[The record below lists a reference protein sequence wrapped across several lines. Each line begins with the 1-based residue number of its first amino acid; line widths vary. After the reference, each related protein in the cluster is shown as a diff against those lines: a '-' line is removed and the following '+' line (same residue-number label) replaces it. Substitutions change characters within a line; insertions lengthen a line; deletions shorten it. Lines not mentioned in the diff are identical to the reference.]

1 MGWID
6 RFMGATFVVATL
18 ACVPH
23 GHAFAQTAPPTD
35 GARAEFEYQRM
46 IEVAQEARDYVQ
58 RRRELLGGL
67 PGDVQPL
74 VSQGQQL
81 LQELRQAIQQRNLA
95 RARRIFRQ
103 ALVLFDEIRLRL
115 NEAMDAQ
122 DGATNT
128 PEQIAAKLQ
137 RAVSGLRARL
147 GEVQAVAGPSPLP
160 AIAAE
165 LARIDGL
172 VRALETPPPGT
183 TPAALRQ
190 QVLGARG
197 ALQALELLVAQQME
211 ATP

>member
-6 RFMGATFVVATL
+6 RFMGAGCVVASL
-18 ACVPH
+18 AFILH
-23 GHAFAQTAPPTD
+23 GHVFAQTAPPAD
-35 GARAEFEYQRM
+35 GARPEFEFQRM

-58 RRRELLGGL
+58 RRRELLGAL
-67 PGDVQPL
+67 PSDVQPL

-81 LQELRQAIQQRNLA
+81 LQELRQAIQQRNLP
-95 RARRIFRQ
+95 RARRIFGQ
-103 ALVLFDEIRLRL
+103 ALVLFDDIRLRL
-115 NEAMDAQ
+115 NEVMDAQ

-128 PEQIAAKLQ
+128 PQQLAARLQ
-137 RAVSGLRARL
+137 RAVNGLRGRL
-147 GEVQAVAGPSPLP
+147 GEVQAVAGPSPQP

-172 VRALETPPPGT
+172 VRALETPPAGA

-190 QVLGARG
+190 QVLAARS
-197 ALQALELLVAQQME
+197 ALQALELLIAAQME

>member
-1 MGWID
+1 
-6 RFMGATFVVATL
+6 
-18 ACVPH
+18 
-23 GHAFAQTAPPTD
+23 
-35 GARAEFEYQRM
+35 
-46 IEVAQEARDYVQ
+46 VQ

-67 PGDVQPL
+67 PSDVQPL
-74 VSQGQQL
+74 VSQGQGL
-81 LQELRQAIQQRNLA
+81 LQELREAIQQRNLT

-103 ALVLFDEIRLRL
+103 ALVLFDDIRFRL
-115 NEAMDAQ
+115 NEVMDAQ

-128 PEQIAAKLQ
+128 AEQLAAKLN
-137 RAVSGLRARL
+137 RAVNGLRSRL
-147 GEVQAVAGPSPLP
+147 GEVQAVAGPNPQP

-190 QVLGARG
+190 QVIGARS
-197 ALQALELLVAQQME
+197 ALQALELLIAAQTE